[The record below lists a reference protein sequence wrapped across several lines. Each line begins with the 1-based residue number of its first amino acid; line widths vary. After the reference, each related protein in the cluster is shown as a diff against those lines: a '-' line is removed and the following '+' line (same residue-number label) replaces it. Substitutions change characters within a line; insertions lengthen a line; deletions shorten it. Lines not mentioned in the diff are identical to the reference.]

1 MSDQPTNLQNKGYL
15 FPNER
20 KQGQQP
26 DFRGKLNLE
35 GKEWLVSGWNKG
47 GEGMISLSLTD
58 PASLPARSGGAGQGQ
73 AQGQGPRSGGSAPA
87 SQAPAPMGDIWDDLP
102 G

>member
-1 MSDQPTNLQNKGYL
+1 MSDQKTAPQNKGYL
-15 FPNER
+15 FPNAN

-26 DFRGKLNLE
+26 DFRGKLNID

-47 GEGMISLSLTD
+47 DEGMISLSLTD
-58 PASLPARSGGAGQGQ
+58 PASLPPRQGGGGQASSGRSGSSPA
-73 AQGQGPRSGGSAPA
+73 PAPA
-87 SQAPAPMGDIWDDLP
+87 SHGATGMGDIWDDLP

>member
-58 PASLPARSGGAGQGQ
+58 PASLPARPGGGQSP
-73 AQGQGPRSGGSAPA
+73 AQGQRSGGSAPA
-87 SQAPAPMGDIWDDLP
+87 SQAPPAMGDIWDDLP